1 MLCALVSK
9 IFFSKSFLKINQ
21 QNVVVVVVEFN
32 HLLLLLLL
40 LLPPS
45 LVFFIT
51 KLKIIKF
58 EKSHSNCL
66 QNLNKKKI

>member
-32 HLLLLLLL
+32 HLLLLLL
-40 LLPPS
+40 PPS

-51 KLKIIKF
+51 KLKIIQF